1 VTRHEYQQR
10 ARELAP
16 RGAALPQ
23 TKLTPEAVREIRR
36 IAAEREQA
44 RARITALMSNAAIA
58 ERFGV
63 SVRAVERTLAYEVHI
78 NV

>member
-1 VTRHEYQQR
+1 MNRREYEQR

-16 RGAALPQ
+16 RGDCLPQ
-23 TKLTPEAVREIRR
+23 TKLSADAVREIRR
-36 IAAEREQA
+36 IAEQRERE
-44 RARITALMSNAAIA
+44 RARITAEMSNAAIA
-58 ERFGV
+58 ARFGV